1 MQGQF
6 DNALLRSLCTMI
18 VSASRRTDI
27 PAFYAPWFYN
37 RLKEGYVLVP
47 NPFNPRTVSR
57 VGLTPDT
64 VDCIVFWTKNPAP
77 MLDGLER
84 LRDYRYY
91 FQFTLNPYGRDMER
105 NLPALEAR
113 LGTFRRLAER
123 IGPERVIWRYDPV
136 LLGGAYDIRF
146 HTGAF
151 AALAA
156 GLKGYTERCMIGF
169 LDFYRHIRK
178 VMDEAGAGAPS
189 PEDTERLAAAFGDT
203 AAKYG
208 ILLETCTSK
217 VDLRRFGIRS
227 GCCIDREL
235 AERLTG
241 YLLSA
246 RKDGGQR
253 GVCNCAESID
263 IGMYG
268 SCPHGCTYCYAVRGG
283 AAAAAK
289 RYGMHDIHSPMM
301 LGYPR
306 PEDTIRE
313 RTAESLRKIQGKLF

>member
-1 MQGQF
+1 
-6 DNALLRSLCTMI
+6 MI

-227 GCCIDREL
+227 GCCIERWRPARRMQLCGEYRYRDVRKLPARLHVLLRCKGRCGSGGEEVRHARYSLSHDAGISAAGGYHSRTYRRES
-235 AERLTG
+235 AENTG
-241 YLLSA
+241 KVVL
-246 RKDGGQR
+246 
-253 GVCNCAESID
+253 N
-263 IGMYG
+263 
-268 SCPHGCTYCYAVRGG
+268 
-283 AAAAAK
+283 AAAA
-289 RYGMHDIHSPMM
+289 G
-301 LGYPR
+301 L
-306 PEDTIRE
+306 
-313 RTAESLRKIQGKLF
+313 IQTVRRRLVAICG

>member
-1 MQGQF
+1 M
-6 DNALLRSLCTMI
+6 
-18 VSASRRTDI
+18 
-27 PAFYAPWFYN
+27 
-37 RLKEGYVLVP
+37 
-47 NPFNPRTVSR
+47 
-57 VGLTPDT
+57 
-64 VDCIVFWTKNPAP
+64 
-77 MLDGLER
+77 
-84 LRDYRYY
+84 
-91 FQFTLNPYGRDMER
+91 
-105 NLPALEAR
+105 
-113 LGTFRRLAER
+113 
-123 IGPERVIWRYDPV
+123 
-136 LLGGAYDIRF
+136 
-146 HTGAF
+146 
-151 AALAA
+151 AA

-241 YLLSA
+241 YPLSA

-268 SCPHGCTYCYAVRGG
+268 SCPHGCTDCYAVRDG